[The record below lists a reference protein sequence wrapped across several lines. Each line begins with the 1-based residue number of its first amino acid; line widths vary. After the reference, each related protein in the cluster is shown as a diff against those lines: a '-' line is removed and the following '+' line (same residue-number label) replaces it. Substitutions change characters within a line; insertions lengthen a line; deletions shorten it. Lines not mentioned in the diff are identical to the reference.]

1 MMIWTPK
8 NPARAPVI
16 LFVGIAVL
24 LGCGFLMH
32 HVLGAEEELGATS
45 SVKESS
51 PPAMTASKTL
61 HPVIIREPRG
71 TPTVNSGMVDA
82 YGNEVGIACV
92 TCHATATPNPQI
104 NRGDQLLKFHQG
116 LHFAHGNITC
126 LSCHNA
132 EDYNSLRLADSRR
145 VEFKEVMQLCG
156 QCHGHQ
162 LESYKH
168 GAHGGMN
175 GHWDLTRGS
184 RTRNT
189 CTNCHDPHAPKF
201 PLVQPIFPPRDRI
214 SVPLPERPVK
224 KTHEYLP
231 KTP

>member
-1 MMIWTPK
+1 MRSE
-8 NPARAPVI
+8 PAV
-16 LFVGIAVL
+16 
-24 LGCGFLMH
+24 
-32 HVLGAEEELGATS
+32 
-45 SVKESS
+45 
-51 PPAMTASKTL
+51 L
-61 HPVIIREPRG
+61 HPVLIREPDG
-71 TPTVNSGMVDA
+71 TPAVNSGMVDA
-82 YGNEVGIACV
+82 QGKAVEIACV
-92 TCHATATPNPQI
+92 TCHATSTPNPQI

-116 LHFAHGNITC
+116 LHYAHGGLSC

-132 EDYNSLRLADSRR
+132 SDYSSLHLADNRR
-145 VEFKEVMQLCG
+145 IEFKDVMQLCG

-175 GHWDLTRGS
+175 GHWDLTRGP

-214 SVPLPERPVK
+214 SVPLPEHPVQ
-224 KTHEYLP
+224 KTHELLP
-231 KTP
+231 KNP